1 MAMIKWDRVV
11 VLRRF
16 LLVLLCLGVFA
27 EVRAR
32 ADVTVFLQGALGVSG
47 EGSSAGHVSLYFSN
61 ICSDSP
67 VELRLCK
74 PGEMGVVIAY
84 YPDFGTDQNHEWL
97 AIPVLHYLYGVEDE
111 SRIPIYVN
119 GEIRVLLREAY
130 RRKYLTGV
138 VSDTAVAIK
147 PDGRWR
153 EVIGTL
159 YNREIYS
166 FTFKTTPK
174 QDAAVVEKINSMS
187 NKKRFNLIY
196 YNCADFTR
204 EIFNAYFPGAAHRD
218 MLNDFTMTSPK
229 AIAKSTNGY
238 GHSHPELLFTVN
250 RYTQLPGPIRR
261 SLNPRN
267 FSEHAIKS
275 KKYLIPQLLFKPL
288 LTAIFATSYYTI
300 GRFDP
305 YKAFVEFGS
314 AELARLNLEEYQL
327 KKNII
332 PVERDD
338 ISVSGF
344 GDTEGGSVRERP
356 SLKTI
361 AEKKGAEHLR
371 LFGEK
376 KIWDKYKADFAPIL
390 QKAIDEGLF
399 ADYKE
404 VRTFFKDLELQ
415 SEPAFDDNND
425 LILKVRDYGED
436 HVLGLTRENILGSRS
451 NSRLAYKLLLAI
463 IDAQLKTGEKKREL
477 LGSFTMNWDLMTRL
491 SARDATISGT
501 NGLGSNGSSLSTPS
515 TQRRRFLENP
525 EKKTLKQKIQKIFIL
540 ITH

>member
-1 MAMIKWDRVV
+1 
-11 VLRRF
+11 
-16 LLVLLCLGVFA
+16 
-27 EVRAR
+27 
-32 ADVTVFLQGALGVSG
+32 
-47 EGSSAGHVSLYFSN
+47 
-61 ICSDSP
+61 
-67 VELRLCK
+67 
-74 PGEMGVVIAY
+74 
-84 YPDFGTDQNHEWL
+84 
-97 AIPVLHYLYGVEDE
+97 
-111 SRIPIYVN
+111 
-119 GEIRVLLREAY
+119 
-130 RRKYLTGV
+130 
-138 VSDTAVAIK
+138 
-147 PDGRWR
+147 
-153 EVIGTL
+153 
-159 YNREIYS
+159 
-166 FTFKTTPK
+166 
-174 QDAAVVEKINSMS
+174 
-187 NKKRFNLIY
+187 
-196 YNCADFTR
+196 
-204 EIFNAYFPGAAHRD
+204 

-275 KKYLIPQLLFKPL
+275 KKYLIPQLLFKPP
-288 LTAIFATSYYTI
+288 LTAIFAASYYTI

-314 AELARLNLEEYQL
+314 AELARLNLEQYQL

-356 SLKTI
+356 NLKTI

-404 VRTFFKDLELQ
+404 VKTFFKDLELQ

-477 LGSFTMNWDLMTRL
+477 LGSFAMNWDLMTRL